1 MNLSFDF
8 MFICMHYLTFSF
20 DYQVLFNDLK
30 PENASKHIDLV
41 TEVADSLMDLE
52 HYNPALN
59 YYLMLEGNIGNENV
73 W

>member
-8 MFICMHYLTFSF
+8 MFICMYYLTFSF
-20 DYQVLFNDLK
+20 DYQALFNDLK

-41 TEVADSLMDLE
+41 TKVADSLMGLE

-59 YYLMLEGNIGNENV
+59 YYLMLEGNIEKENV
-73 W
+73 R